1 MEMLLTDVNLFIC
14 SQLPY
19 HLSQSVHLN
28 LARGKN
34 SSPWIENL
42 DLCVDTQD
50 KLNTVA
56 EY

>member
-1 MEMLLTDVNLFIC
+1 MLLTDVNLFIC

-19 HLSQSVHLN
+19 HLSPSDHLT
-28 LARGKN
+28 LVRGKN

-50 KLNTVA
+50 KLHTVA